1 MDDPPSPRAN
11 NRHEDGTVEDV
22 AVTAGD
28 EASAADSATGGP
40 PARSAPARAAAEV
53 LTALAHTI
61 RSFILYDAANERIH
75 SFLKD
80 LRAKFEGFLA
90 AHGEMAL
97 DVHPWEITLGDE
109 TVYSDPDRERSLAF
123 RLYRDGVR
131 RLTIRAGLEWDEL
144 VTLIG
149 ILSIRYK
156 GVRTQEDDVVTLL
169 WRAGFR
175 HVQLV
180 ATEGVVASEDDG
192 GDGGRDDTGP
202 TRPRTP
208 LQAAIF
214 NAPYAF
220 DYPWPTFTQRAAVEY
235 RAVPPSLL
243 GRIAEEDGEEAIP
256 NDCFVLAREL
266 LGALAQ
272 PEDPLTAGD
281 VVPALREMATFL
293 AGEQAVDPLL
303 QLARV
308 VAAAALPGTTGHG
321 DTPGTWI
328 DAEVVRRLI
337 ESRARGSQPAPE
349 ELVELLDLVPGDHLD
364 ILVDLFVTAPQQ
376 QVPRAV
382 VQLLESQ
389 VHGRSATL
397 VERLATLDGERALE
411 LLQVI
416 GRGDAAGAAEAA
428 AAALFRP
435 EEPLQLAALEILD
448 GVPYGAKVGRALVG
462 ALASPSVDVRL
473 RAIASLER
481 HRERRAFSPLLE
493 TLRRG
498 ASGALTAS
506 EGRAIGAA
514 LARLDP
520 EQARPLL
527 REWVRPGGFL
537 GRLLPGQALL
547 RSAAVSGLAV
557 LPGKD
562 SEELLTWLAA
572 HASGELKGEAEAA
585 LREWRSRT
593 GGNPG

>member
-1 MDDPPSPRAN
+1 MDDPPSPRAIP
-11 NRHEDGTVEDV
+11 HEEGVAEDAASA
-22 AVTAGD
+22 AVD
-28 EASAADSATGGP
+28 EAAAADSAPGRP
-40 PARSAPARAAAEV
+40 PARSEIARAAAEV

-75 SFLKD
+75 GFLKD

-97 DVHPWEITLGDE
+97 EVHPWEIKLGDE
-109 TVYSDPDRERSLAF
+109 AIYSDPDRERSLAF

-131 RLTIRAGLEWDEL
+131 RLTIRPGLDWDEL

-169 WRAGFR
+169 WRAGFQ

-180 ATEGVVASEDDG
+180 ATEGVVASEDDS
-192 GDGGRDDTGP
+192 GDGARDDAGR
-202 TRPRTP
+202 TRPCTP

-220 DYPWPTFTQRAAVEY
+220 DYPWPPFTQRAAVEY

-243 GRIAEEDGEEAIP
+243 ARIVGEDGEQALP
-256 NDCFVLAREL
+256 NECIVLAREL
-266 LGALAQ
+266 LRALAQ
-272 PEDPLTAGD
+272 PEDPLAAED
-281 VVPALREMATFL
+281 VVPALREMSAFL
-293 AGEQAVDPLL
+293 AGEQAIDPLL

-308 VAAAALPGTTGHG
+308 AATAAPTGATGH
-321 DTPGTWI
+321 TEIPGTWI

-337 ESRARGSQPAPE
+337 ESRARGAQPAPD

-389 VHGRSATL
+389 VHGRSAAL
-397 VERLATLDGERALE
+397 VERLATLEGERALE
-411 LLQVI
+411 LLNVI
-416 GRGDAAGAAEAA
+416 GKGDAVGAAEAA
-428 AAALFRP
+428 AAALSRP

-473 RAIASLER
+473 RAIAGLDR
-481 HRERRAFSPLLE
+481 HRERRAFPPLLE

-498 ASGALTAS
+498 SSGALTAP
-506 EGRAIGAA
+506 EARAIGAA

-527 REWVRPGGFL
+527 REWVRPPGLL

-547 RSAAVSGLAV
+547 RSAAVSGLAL

-562 SEELLTWLAA
+562 SEELLTWLVE
-572 HASGELKGEAEAA
+572 HASGELKGQAEAA
-585 LREWRSRT
+585 LRELRPRT